1 MRWNIVTDSSCDL
14 PPVDNKDEQVRVS
27 SVPFIISVGEKDFVD
42 DAALDTDT
50 MLKAMEQCKSA
61 SHTSCPTPQ
70 SWIEEFE
77 KADQNIAITISSQL
91 SGSMNSAKIARDMVL
106 ERCPNKKIAVLDS
119 RSTGPELALCV
130 EKVLE
135 MIRAGQDF
143 EHVVSSAKLALKH
156 THIAFAL
163 SSFDNLIK
171 NGRMSRIAGFIARKL
186 SMWGIGVG
194 SEEGVIDIKGKT
206 RGSLAALSMLID
218 DMTVRGFRGGKVVI
232 SHCQNLSLAEKLRNK
247 IREFWPQCEVRIL
260 AARGLCSYYAERS
273 GLILAYES

>member
-91 SGSMNSAKIARDMVL
+91 SGSMNVVWNNRIDLCPDTCYINSVPACAKGLTREEML
-106 ERCPNKKIAVLDS
+106 EAKNAMLAMGVDVREENAV
-119 RSTGPELALCV
+119 
-130 EKVLE
+130 
-135 MIRAGQDF
+135 
-143 EHVVSSAKLALKH
+143 
-156 THIAFAL
+156 
-163 SSFDNLIK
+163 
-171 NGRMSRIAGFIARKL
+171 AGFAVSRRVLGLDRRK
-186 SMWGIGVG
+186 
-194 SEEGVIDIKGKT
+194 K
-206 RGSLAALSMLID
+206 
-218 DMTVRGFRGGKVVI
+218 
-232 SHCQNLSLAEKLRNK
+232 
-247 IREFWPQCEVRIL
+247 
-260 AARGLCSYYAERS
+260 
-273 GLILAYES
+273 